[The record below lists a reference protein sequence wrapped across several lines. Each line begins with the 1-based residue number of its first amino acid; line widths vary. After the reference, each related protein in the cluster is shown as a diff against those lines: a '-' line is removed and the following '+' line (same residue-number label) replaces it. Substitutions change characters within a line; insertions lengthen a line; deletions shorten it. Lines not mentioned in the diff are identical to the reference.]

1 MLVDYAAAGGQREA
15 ALWGASEVGNSSCRE
30 SDRAKEIRGSWLP
43 NDSRGWDAT
52 KTGSRPRPASGPASP
67 FPFLAFDQTQNFI
80 SRPPTSDSRRRTP
93 ETTHDDPKRLLA
105 LTQADVRPSAYQIFT
120 PFLPSQRKGLSQI
133 PSRRRS
139 RFAIANLLGV
149 GYLWLL
155 PLSFRPEWKDSA

>member
-80 SRPPTSDSRRRTP
+80 SRPRPPTRVDALQRRLTTTPSD
-93 ETTHDDPKRLLA
+93 
-105 LTQADVRPSAYQIFT
+105 Y
-120 PFLPSQRKGLSQI
+120 
-133 PSRRRS
+133 
-139 RFAIANLLGV
+139 
-149 GYLWLL
+149 WL
-155 PLSFRPEWKDSA
+155 